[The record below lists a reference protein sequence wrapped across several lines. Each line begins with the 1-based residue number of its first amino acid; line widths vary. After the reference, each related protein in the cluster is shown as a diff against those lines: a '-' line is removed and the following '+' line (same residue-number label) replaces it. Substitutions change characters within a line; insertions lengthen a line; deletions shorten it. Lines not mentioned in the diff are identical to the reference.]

1 MGLSSVHHKASNTA
15 HVWMQDLPKPPPSVT
30 KLSLQAYTWSLHPLH
45 EPMVCWC
52 LSTTG
57 QTQSP
62 FPLSLSLSI
71 DLSSVTFT
79 FSLLHPLTHPPSCR
93 PFILLTRDGS
103 DQLSV
108 ESGGASSELGDA
120 GICMA
125 CLVLHQCLWVG
136 LQHPLQWKH
145 GGQSSYHHWCF
156 FWDWRGTDHSS
167 LINCPFCLQFFSFGC
182 CSIWKWFVSG
192 TQSSCQWLLILW
204 KSRHFLVMNSYIY
217 IYIYIYIMFMDFQ
230 NDEIRVWLLM
240 DTTSFRLHH
249 WPLELDTKLN
259 IWDDDQISGVRGEFK
274 TLKPL
279 KNIKYFN

>member
-1 MGLSSVHHKASNTA
+1 MGLSSVDHKASNTA

-52 LSTTG
+52 FSTTG
-57 QTQSP
+57 QIQSP

-125 CLVLHQCLWVG
+125 CFVLHQCLWVG

-156 FWDWRGTDHSS
+156 FWDWRGTDHYS
-167 LINCPFCLQFFSFGC
+167 LIICPFCLHFFFLLLGVVVYENGLFLEH
-182 CSIWKWFVSG
+182 IHHVNDFWFCG
-192 TQSSCQWLLILW
+192 NQGIFLWWIL
-204 KSRHFLVMNSYIY
+204 IY
-217 IYIYIYIMFMDFQ
+217 IYIYHFYGFSKWW
-230 NDEIRVWLLM
+230 N
-240 DTTSFRLHH
+240 
-249 WPLELDTKLN
+249 
-259 IWDDDQISGVRGEFK
+259 
-274 TLKPL
+274 
-279 KNIKYFN
+279 